1 MSTTSC
7 SLAAAQTQKVCL
19 YGLYRSPCSSVTDRR
34 LASSSVLK
42 KVNYHGVEEEEGRAM
57 TILKGLRSCS
67 SWPVLVKADTV
78 CDTESG
84 LSTSTGIKPRHQ
96 YCFKTQSI
104 FGHSAHT
111 SQVLL

>member
-1 MSTTSC
+1 M
-7 SLAAAQTQKVCL
+7 
-19 YGLYRSPCSSVTDRR
+19 
-34 LASSSVLK
+34 
-42 KVNYHGVEEEEGRAM
+42 M
-57 TILKGLRSCS
+57 ILNCLRSCS
-67 SWPVLVKADTV
+67 SWHFLVKADAV
-78 CDTESG
+78 CDTEPG